1 MNGCEIAKNDFEE
14 DMSIQEYYAK
24 IVELSAR
31 LIAQHGY
38 KRSGNSGIFYRYNSN
53 KSKGYLIGF
62 RKSLD
67 NTPDFC
73 TFYILF
79 GSVCIGELSNLGVY
93 RNNVTL
99 QDLKSILMN
108 GYHALSNCHKLD
120 DYIIQTENIND
131 YFINNI
137 SNELK
142 SIIKELAE
150 I

>member
-1 MNGCEIAKNDFEE
+1 M
-14 DMSIQEYYAK
+14 
-24 IVELSAR
+24 
-31 LIAQHGY
+31 
-38 KRSGNSGIFYRYNSN
+38 
-53 KSKGYLIGF
+53 IGF

-67 NTPDFC
+67 NTSDYC

-120 DYIIQTENIND
+120 DHIIQTENIND

>member
-1 MNGCEIAKNDFEE
+1 MSRCEMAENDFEK
-14 DMSIQEYYAK
+14 DMTIQEYYAK

-38 KRSGNSGIFYRYNSN
+38 KRSGNSGIFYRYNSD

-93 RNNVTL
+93 RSKVTL
-99 QDLKSILMN
+99 QDLKLILMN
-108 GYHALSNCHKLD
+108 GYHKLSNCHRLD
-120 DYIIQTENIND
+120 DNIIQTENIND

-137 SNELK
+137 LPELK
-142 SIIKELAE
+142 SIIKRLAE

>member
-1 MNGCEIAKNDFEE
+1 MNGCEMAKNDFEE

-67 NTPDFC
+67 NTPDYC

-108 GYHALSNCHKLD
+108 GYALSNRHELD
-120 DYIIQTENIND
+120 NHIIQTENIND
-131 YFINNI
+131 YFIKNI

>member
-1 MNGCEIAKNDFEE
+1 MNGCEMAKNDFEE

-67 NTPDFC
+67 NTPDYC

-93 RNNVTL
+93 RNHVTL

-108 GYHALSNCHKLD
+108 GYALSNRHELD
-120 DYIIQTENIND
+120 NHIIQTENIND
-131 YFINNI
+131 YFIKNI